1 MRHICKQALYCIM
14 KASPLL
20 FVLGTSSHLLI
31 DLPKFCGKCGFNS
44 MPLRLSQASF
54 PAIPVCFKTGSRLWP
69 QIILIC
75 QLHKAINNVTDCN
88 ANTFQPVKPKT
99 VNPLFPL
106 SCKIALEPISYV
118 AKISRWKCL
127 QQRYLQQN
135 CFTKKDLWDILKL
148 WKAFSVYLKL
158 QFSQQPMFY
167 LAAQI

>member
-20 FVLGTSSHLLI
+20 FVLGTLSHLLI

-44 MPLRLSQASF
+44 LPLRLSQASF

-75 QLHKAINNVTDCN
+75 QLHKAINNVTDWN

-106 SCKIALEPISYV
+106 SCKIALEPVMWQKYRSENACSKDIY
-118 AKISRWKCL
+118 SR
-127 QQRYLQQN
+127 N
-135 CFTKKDLWDILKL
+135 
-148 WKAFSVYLKL
+148 A
-158 QFSQQPMFY
+158 
-167 LAAQI
+167 